1 MEDSKIIDLYWNREE
16 KAISETDE
24 KYGRYL
30 MKIAMNILC
39 RYEDSEECVND
50 TYLDTWNQ
58 IPPTRPKYLLPYI
71 GRITRNKSIGRLQY
85 LTADKRSNEM
95 NVLMSEL
102 DNSFTLSDNPEYI
115 YDNKEIGKAISAFL
129 RTCKKEYRYIFI
141 RRYWFSDSIAEISDQ
156 LEMSQSKIKSIL
168 FRVRNKLRKYLEKE
182 GYII

>member
-1 MEDSKIIDLYWNREE
+1 MDDNKIIDLYWNREE
-16 KAISETDE
+16 SAINATDE

-71 GRITRNKSIGRLQY
+71 GRITRNKSIGKLKY
-85 LTADKRSNEM
+85 LTADKRNGDI
-95 NVLMSEL
+95 NILMSEL
-102 DNSFTLSDNPEYI
+102 EECFTSYNTPESI
-115 YDNKEIGKAISAFL
+115 YDNKEIGRTISDFL

-141 RRYWFSDSIAEISDQ
+141 RRYWFSDSISDISNE
-156 LEMSQSKIKSIL
+156 LEMSQSKVKSIL